1 MTDEGLHILS
11 PIVKIEEND
20 TGNVNTNPDPPKIK
34 CPLCN
39 KEFNRQNNLRLH
51 TKRVHI
57 KIKNQMCEHCPKS
70 FVTKKDLE
78 VHLLKHS
85 GERNYH
91 CEICGKTFQTNGHL
105 TVHRRIH
112 TGEKPYCCEL
122 CGKSFSDPSYFNQ
135 HKKEQHSKVITKY
148 FKCEPCGKFF
158 KREKNLKLHVM
169 THSDVGEPKTPVH
182 VFSDKFKADALK
194 VVEEVGL
201 TQASKTLKV
210 SFYTLRNWTALS
222 KKAKKCHACDKMFP
236 FKAQLDRHIKVKH
249 MEPARN
255 HSAWKFDDDFRQ
267 NVVKYAAET
276 SVEEAMKKFD
286 LADATVRR
294 WVKVMNKPIIC
305 TICGRMCAY
314 KREIKEHM
322 LKVHKVDYDEPEVE
336 QETPLIY
343 PDNPIDPENT
353 HSHPYVDFY
362 KNKVS
367 HIQDPTHDFADMN
380 KGDKEDVG
388 YQEAF
393 QAETMNNRIDGSHI
407 VVKTNSIVKTEKE
420 ENKISS
426 EEKSEDPENQN
437 KPDTKV
443 FFNENMSIDNAYEQN
458 SDVENGSNFD
468 NYQEESDEEED
479 LKQNSD
485 VEQTA
490 NYKFEDIAE
499 QNENNEP
506 KEECL
511 ETEQIKLEPEVIL
524 KDNKGPAQTACDQ
537 CGRAFKS
544 PYDLKRHLITHTGE
558 KQFQCQVCFRSFGLK
573 HALKRHEQTHET
585 GNLECHICQKL
596 FPHEKMLERHIATH
610 EKKGSH
616 VCVHCGQGFNQK
628 WSLTEHERKHTGD
641 NPFSCEECDAK
652 FSSKRK
658 LKDHYISAH
667 SESHPKPY
675 VCSLCG
681 KGFKRNTELSSH
693 MNTHT
698 GERPFE
704 CDLCGVGFTFKG
716 GLRKHKLKHM
726 IDEGT
731 YDEDVIAIKECKECG
746 KAFYSN
752 AHLRRHMKSHM
763 GIKDFHCNICG
774 KSFAANRN
782 LQQHVEIIHEKA
794 GERPFSCE
802 ECGKT
807 FTRMNALKHHML
819 LHSGKPTFQCEFCDK
834 CYREKRNLQD
844 HIKKSHE
851 SLSDLSMIC

>member
-1 MTDEGLHILS
+1 MTEDDIQIFS
-11 PIVKIEEND
+11 PIVKIEEKES
-20 TGNVNTNPDPPKIK
+20 GNVETDLDHTDIK
-34 CPLCN
+34 CPQCN
-39 KEFNRQNNLRLH
+39 KHFKRQSNLRLH
-51 TKRVHI
+51 TKRIHM
-57 KIKNQMCEHCPKS
+57 KIKNHMCEHCPKT

-78 VHLLKHS
+78 VHSLKHS
-85 GERNYH
+85 GERNFH
-91 CEICGKTFQTNGHL
+91 CEICGKTFQTKGHL

-135 HKKEQHSKVITKY
+135 HKKEQHSRIITKY

-169 THSDVGEPKTPVH
+169 THSEDGDPKPPLQI
-182 VFSDKFKADALK
+182 FSDEFKADALK
-194 VVEEVGL
+194 VVDEVGL
-201 TQASKTLKV
+201 TQASKRLKV

-222 KKAKKCHACDKMFP
+222 KKAKKCQVCDKIFP
-236 FKAQLDRHIKVKH
+236 FQAQLDRHIKVKH

-255 HSAWKFDDDFRQ
+255 HSAWKFDDEFRH

-276 SVEEAMKKFD
+276 SAEKAMKKFD

-343 PDNPIDPENT
+343 PENPIEPENIP
-353 HSHPYVDFY
+353 HHPYVDFY
-362 KNKVS
+362 KNTTSLV
-367 HIQDPTHDFADMN
+367 HDQDDTIGN
-380 KGDKEDVG
+380 ISKEKD
-388 YQEAF
+388 YIEELEFINA
-393 QAETMNNRIDGSHI
+393 I
-407 VVKTNSIVKTEKE
+407 NSIHGSELQNSTIKNEA
-420 ENKISS
+420 NKRTFDST
-426 EEKSEDPENQN
+426 SEDLECQTLQCEGFPTE
-437 KPDTKV
+437 
-443 FFNENMSIDNAYEQN
+443 EQHL
-458 SDVENGSNFD
+458 DIGDDQNFD
-468 NYQEESDEEED
+468 NFGNFDNCQEETDDGD
-479 LKQNSD
+479 LKPECVLDNKA
-485 VEQTA
+485 VH
-490 NYKFEDIAE
+490 KFEEGSQFIQYD
-499 QNENNEP
+499 QP
-506 KEECL
+506 KEECV
-511 ETEQIKLEPEVIL
+511 EEVQIKQEPEVTM
-524 KDNKGPAQTACDQ
+524 KDKCHTPAACDH

-544 PYDLKRHLITHTGE
+544 PYDLKRHLLTHSGE
-558 KQFQCQVCFRSFGLK
+558 KPYECQVCFKSFGLK

-585 GNLECHICQKL
+585 GTFECHICQKL
-596 FPHEKMLERHIATH
+596 FPHEKILERHLATH
-610 EKKGSH
+610 QNKGYH
-616 VCVHCGQGFNQK
+616 VCAHCGQGFNQK

-641 NPFSCEECDAK
+641 KPFPCEECDAK
-652 FSSKRK
+652 FASKRK
-658 LKDHYISAH
+658 LKDHYISSH

-675 VCSLCG
+675 ICSLCG
-681 KGFKRNTELSSH
+681 RGFKRNGELSSH

-698 GERPFE
+698 GEKPHE
-704 CDLCGVGFTFKG
+704 CEICGVGFTFKG

-731 YDEDVIAIKECKECG
+731 YNQEETAIKVCNECG

-763 GIKDFHCNICG
+763 GIKDFHCSICG

-782 LQQHVEIIHEKA
+782 LQQHIDIIHEKA
-794 GERPFSCE
+794 GERPFACE

-807 FTRMNALKHHML
+807 FTRSNALKHHTL
-819 LHSGKPTFQCEFCDK
+819 LHNGKPTFQCDFCDK

-844 HIKKSHE
+844 HIKKAHE
-851 SLSDLSMIC
+851 GVNLI